1 MAWPTQRGPLVI
13 GCRPARWASARSL
26 GVGPLVGRWPAR
38 WASARSLGCRSAR
51 WAAARLLGRLP
62 SICHSPR
69 VEAPVCD
76 IMLPPLPPPIGSTLS
91 APESVEIPLFT
102 PSNGGLSTSVG
113 ASAAAAGAT
122 ILRQPPAG
130 EYTCTSSP
138 SAELPARLFRR
149 IVELEF
155 VEMSEL
161 LPDSWQEETQPLVV
175 FDAQLNP
182 RLLSRKAPV
191 QDIRAAV
198 LVTRYPDKGPEL
210 WAYQA
215 SIVRA
220 ARNYEGLAWV
230 AYDRQ
235 YRREALARKDLNWS
249 ATNSR
254 LYNEAFT
261 GRAKAIPRCRH
272 CLSDSH
278 ITAHCTLDATLGT
291 PTQVH
296 PNAGSSSSEICRSY
310 NAGRCQY
317 VRCRYRHVCQEC
329 SYPHLWIQCPKNS
342 SRGGTR
348 SAENAFTVEEGSG
361 SPLALRQYHVYM
373 YRKVPRTSPPPS
385 APNVR
390 P

>member
-1 MAWPTQRGPLVI
+1 MARSSLGVGPL
-13 GCRPARWASARSL
+13 GGRRPARWASARLL

-38 WASARSLGCRSAR
+38 WASARSLGCWSAR
-51 WAAARLLGRLP
+51 WAAARSLGRRP

-69 VEAPVCD
+69 VGAPVCD
-76 IMLPPLPPPIGSTLS
+76 IILPPPPPPPPPHQIGSTLS

-130 EYTCTSSP
+130 EYTSSP
-138 SAELPARLFRR
+138 SAGLPARLSRR

-182 RLLSRKAPV
+182 RRLSRKAPV
-191 QDIRAAV
+191 QDISLWIECFSRMAAV

-235 YRREALARKDLNWS
+235 YRREALARKDLN
-249 ATNSR
+249 
-254 LYNEAFT
+254 
-261 GRAKAIPRCRH
+261 
-272 CLSDSH
+272 
-278 ITAHCTLDATLGT
+278 
-291 PTQVH
+291 
-296 PNAGSSSSEICRSY
+296 
-310 NAGRCQY
+310 
-317 VRCRYRHVCQEC
+317 
-329 SYPHLWIQCPKNS
+329 
-342 SRGGTR
+342 
-348 SAENAFTVEEGSG
+348 
-361 SPLALRQYHVYM
+361 
-373 YRKVPRTSPPPS
+373 
-385 APNVR
+385 
-390 P
+390 